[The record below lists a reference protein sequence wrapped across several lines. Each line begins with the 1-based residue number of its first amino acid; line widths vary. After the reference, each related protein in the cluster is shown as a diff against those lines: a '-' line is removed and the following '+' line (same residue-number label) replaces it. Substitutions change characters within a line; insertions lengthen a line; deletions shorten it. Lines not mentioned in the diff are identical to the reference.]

1 MKKTFPVNIN
11 GSVFYIDEDA
21 YNLLNTYTDQLRK
34 AFPGK
39 EGSETVDDIESR
51 IAEIFTERAAAGGN
65 VITITDV
72 NNIIEQMGR
81 PDDLAD
87 NDSAG
92 AGNATVDDDS
102 NNNNDAATGPTPP
115 PFNNIPAPTVK
126 RLYRDERN
134 KVFGGVIAGLS
145 LYLGWNV
152 SIMRLLLVIFTL
164 FTYVWPMI
172 ILYLLAWMII
182 PAARTPRQI
191 LEMTGQPVTVGSV
204 GQTILGSPAP
214 TGYYTGPSTASFA
227 SILGKICLG
236 MLGFIGA
243 CVALGAIIML
253 ITAIAALILYCG
265 WGEASLINSLSLAD
279 NTEFTLLSCISV
291 ICIAIAI
298 LIPSLAAVWAGC
310 NALFNVR
317 GISRAAAIAIV
328 IFEILLIIASIVMV
342 NICDMSHPM
351 LAVVAAG
358 TAAPVYFWCS

>member
-81 PDDLAD
+81 PDDLTD
-87 NDSAG
+87 NDSNSQPDTDGG
-92 AGNATVDDDS
+92 ADTDNSAS
-102 NNNNDAATGPTPP
+102 SGPTPP
-115 PFNNIPAPTVK
+115 PFNSNATPIAK
-126 RLYRDERN
+126 HLYRDERN
-134 KVFGGVIAGLS
+134 KVFGGVIAGLA

-152 SIMRLLLVIFTL
+152 TIMRVLLVIL
-164 FTYVWPMI
+164 ALCSHVWPLVI
-172 ILYLLAWMII
+172 IYLFAWMII
-182 PAARTPRQI
+182 PPARTPRQI
-191 LEMTGQPVTVGSV
+191 LQMTGQPVTVVSV
-204 GQTILGSPAP
+204 GQTVLNVQATAGNYSA
-214 TGYYTGPSTASFA
+214 PSTVGFG

-236 MLGFIGA
+236 FLGFIGA
-243 CVALGAIIML
+243 CLSLCMIFLL
-253 ITAIAALILYCG
+253 ITGISALILYCG
-265 WGEASLINSLSLAD
+265 WGDLSLLHGLSIAD
-279 NTEFTLLSCISV
+279 NVHLPVLSCISV
-291 ICIAIAI
+291 ICVSIAV

-310 NALFNVR
+310 NALFNLR
-317 GISRAAAIAIV
+317 GISRGAVIAIA

-342 NICDMSHPM
+342 NICDFYNPM
-351 LAVVAAG
+351 IAAATIG
-358 TAAPVYFWCS
+358 IAGPASVWCA